1 MAVVIFALGIKATNG
16 LVKSTINTA
25 NSLISKN
32 IDVSIINIIGKLGG
46 LDFLDPAF
54 PLDNRVQRYSL
65 DMAKL
70 NLKNEIKLKNSLF
83 FSEKQ
88 QYLKANYTEYHAEVL
103 RIMDKR
109 LNNND
114 LIIFTHPLAMVLYV
128 KANPQSN
135 VKKLIQVHG
144 NYLEEHDNFDLL
156 KEYFDK
162 VDYIQT
168 VSKYMRDDLV
178 NILHAPKEKT
188 IYIPNITVPIQI
200 EKVSKK
206 YLKRVSI
213 IGSIQKRKN
222 QYDAIRMI
230 ENIEDRNIILQ
241 IYGNPLDKEYTNFIK
256 EYIVRKKLGSR
267 VVFKGVASEHEIY
280 ANSDVVILPS
290 EHEGFGYT
298 FLESALYGIPTVAYD
313 FKYGAK
319 EFLIKV
325 HNYCL
330 VPIHDYI
337 DMATKVLTLLENKN
351 IYQEVIEL
359 NKNHFKESY
368 SESRII
374 NQYISLLGDK
384 NKKVNFFDIFISKKI
399 ADLRF
404 TYIEK
409 KKKQTFLP
417 AKIEKKLEC
426 FYYYTFH
433 VVGDIQ
439 DMKLFYYYKNERN
452 LIHYTSRQENGK
464 VLIEFKIALRNKKSN
479 FKRMKGF
486 FIFAEDKNYQEYY
499 MGYLSKKENYE
510 ILHTYKNFYP
520 NSIGTYDI
528 ANVKH
533 ILNTKGLFIQYPKA
547 EAISRITNEK
557 GKILAYETKIL
568 KIDGEY
574 LPSFKIKEGIYKII
588 IIEMNSREKAVIHF
602 DKFRFGTFFDQLQDI
617 ETKYLLYNKKIA
629 NVNFW
634 ELIRAS
640 IFENIL
646 ESTGVLN
653 TSFSKVKSS
662 EPYIYHGKKTIWGIP
677 NCDKLIFEFPRK
689 NAIDYRTKS
698 FQQSNELEIII
709 EYPQSDGYTDRVYDL
724 DSNIYPIERY
734 LKHSKNYKPLF
745 SYSNED
751 KALILDL
758 ETIFKNELGLNID
771 FLPFIDNR
779 IKKFKKEF
787 SFFDKF
793 FKEKEIKEI
802 LIPSSYWSAGI
813 ISAAT
818 ENGVLASDIQYALIS
833 SQHPSFSFPKNQ
845 RVYSA
850 EKVYLWSKYWDIEE
864 TSFRE
869 SNVFSSNYFQEK
881 CNDLGLTFGMKIKY
895 DIAFVSQSRIGNE
908 LFQWAYTFSLENQDF
923 QIVFCPHPDES
934 LIHYENYFNFLA
946 LENTSISSQDTLLEV
961 AVSKSII
968 GVYSTTLFESLAL
981 KKQVFVANINGYEVV
996 QKEIDKAY
1004 FSFIEEESELREKL
1018 MEYEENK
1025 SIDFAKLFYNF
1036 SF

>member
-25 NSLISKN
+25 NSLVKQG
-32 IDVSIINIIGKLGG
+32 IDISIINIVGKLGG
-46 LDFLDPAF
+46 LDLLDPAF
-54 PLDNRVQRYSL
+54 PLDSRVQRYSL

-70 NLKNEIKLKNSLF
+70 NFKDEIELKNSLF

-103 RIMDKR
+103 REIDRR
-109 LNNND
+109 LSSND
-114 LIIFTHPLAMVLYV
+114 LIIFTHPLAMVLYS
-128 KANPQSN
+128 KANPNSK

-144 NYLEEHDNFDLL
+144 NYLEESDNFDLL
-156 KEYFDK
+156 KKYFEE

-168 VSKYMRDDLV
+168 VSEYMRDDLI
-178 NILHAPKEKT
+178 NILNAPKEKT

-200 EKVSKK
+200 QKVSEK

-230 ENIEDRNIILQ
+230 ESIEDRNIVLQ
-241 IYGNPLDKEYTNFIK
+241 VYGNPLDKEYTNFIK

-267 VVFKGVASEHEIY
+267 VLFKGVASEHDIY
-280 ANSDVVILPS
+280 ANSDIVILPS

-298 FLESALYGIPTVAYD
+298 FLESALYDIPTVAYD

-319 EFLIKV
+319 EFLVKV
-325 HNYCL
+325 HDYCL
-330 VPIHDYI
+330 VPMDDYK
-337 DMATKVLTLLENKN
+337 DMAVKVLTLLENN
-351 IYQEVIEL
+351 SLYQEVVEA
-359 NKNHFKESY
+359 NKNHFEEAY
-368 SESRII
+368 SEEKIV
-374 NQYISLLGDK
+374 NKYIALLGDK
-384 NKKVNFFDIFISKKI
+384 NKKVDFYDIFTIQKT
-399 ADLRF
+399 ADLTF
-404 TYIEK
+404 THIEK
-409 KKKQTFLP
+409 KRNKSILLS
-417 AKIEKKLEC
+417 KIERKLEL
-426 FYYYTFH
+426 FYHATFH

-439 DMKLFYYYKNERN
+439 NMKLFYYYKNKKVP
-452 LIHYTSRQENGK
+452 ITYTSSTSNGR
-464 VLIEFKIALRNKKSN
+464 VLIEFKISLRNQLSN
-479 FKRMKGF
+479 FKRMRGYF
-486 FIFAEDKNYQEYY
+486 LFAKDKNNQEHY
-499 MGYLSKKENYE
+499 MGYFSKKGNYE
-510 ILHTYKNFYP
+510 MLHTYKNFYP
-520 NSIGTYDI
+520 DIIGTYALAD
-528 ANVKH
+528 VKH
-533 ILNTKGLFIQYPKA
+533 ILNTGGLFIQYPKA
-547 EAISRITNEK
+547 EAIRRITDEK
-557 GKILAYETKIL
+557 GKELSYETRVF

-574 LPSFKIKEGIYKII
+574 LPSFKIKEGIYKRIT
-588 IIEMNSREKAVIHF
+588 IEMNSREKAVICF
-602 DKFRFGTFFDQLQDI
+602 DKFRFGTLFDQLQNI
-617 ETKYLLYNKKIA
+617 ETKYSLYSKQIA

-634 ELIRAS
+634 ELVRVS

-724 DSNIYPIERY
+724 DSNIYPMERY
-734 LKHSKNYKPLF
+734 LKYAKNYKPLF
-745 SYSNED
+745 SYCDED
-751 KALILDL
+751 KELIIEL
-758 ETIFKNELGLNID
+758 ETIFKNELGITID
-771 FLPFIDNR
+771 FLPFIDGR

-793 FKEKEIKEI
+793 FKEKKIKEV

-813 ISAAT
+813 ISAAK
-818 ENGVLASDIQYALIS
+818 ENAVIASDIQYALIS
-833 SQHPSFSFPKNQ
+833 SRHPSFSFPKNQ

-850 EKVYLWSKYWDIEE
+850 NKVYLWSKYWDIEE
-864 TSFRE
+864 TSFIE
-869 SNVFSSNYFQEK
+869 NSVFESNYFIEK
-881 CNDLGLTFGMKIKY
+881 CNDLELTYGMEIKY

-908 LFQWAYTFSLENQDF
+908 LFLWAYSFALENKDF
-923 QIVFCPHPDES
+923 KIVFCPHPDES
-934 LIHYENYFNFLA
+934 LSQYENYFDFIA
-946 LENTSISSQDTLLEV
+946 LSNATVSSQDTLIEV
-961 AVSKSII
+961 SVSKSVI
-968 GVYSTTLFESLAL
+968 GVYSTTLFEALAL
-981 KKQVFVANINGYEVV
+981 KKHVYVANLNGHEVL
-996 QKEIDKAY
+996 QKEIDKGY
-1004 FSFIEEESELREKL
+1004 FSFVEEESELRKKL

-1036 SF
+1036 TL